1 MSPISRQFWPVWA
14 PPWTLKAELTRQ
26 ISDRGDTDL
35 VAAANLLKAKET
47 AYQAALLSSSK
58 VMGMSLMDYL

>member
-1 MSPISRQFWPVWA
+1 MKENISGY
-14 PPWTLKAELTRQ
+14 LKDELTKQ

-35 VAAANLLKAKET
+35 VAAANLLSAKET

-58 VMGMSLMDYL
+58 VMEMSLMDYL